1 MISPPLVTLFF
12 IFPDDENKTDETLMI
27 TPMEENYYGRDTDVF
42 VLSFRGSPRSHFTFY
57 FNRHQTME
65 YLDTLL
71 NGMSYDLEPYAKVQV
86 TSAIFPSILYKVR
99 GRGGDNLLINR
110 DVRESILDIV
120 YRTLVA
126 SPQVYFNKTERSRHE
141 TEDD

>member
-1 MISPPLVTLFF
+1 MITPPLVTLFF
-12 IFPDDENKTDETLMI
+12 IFPDEEDKRDEMLTI

-42 VLSFRGSPRSHFTFY
+42 VLSFRGSPRSHYTFY
-57 FNRHQTME
+57 FNRQQTME
-65 YLDTLL
+65 YLETLL
-71 NGMSYDLEPYAKVQV
+71 YGMSYDLEPYSKLQV

-99 GRGGDNLLINR
+99 SRSNDNALINR
-110 DVRESILDIV
+110 EVRDSICDIV

-126 SPQVYFNKTERSRHE
+126 SPQVFYSKTERSRHE